1 MRNLVKILFLFV
13 FSVVLFSNPLNI
25 EAFSPA
31 KEESELNKAIQT
43 GNWVNAAIHSKNLAE
58 YYDNNKNYSLAAKYY
73 VDSANYWKNTPNPEW
88 GISLELRAAQIST
101 DIELYVEKNIELGYP
116 LAKYEPQSGTYLG
129 IYAAGKKESPDKGE
143 DDYYSRIENIYG
155 RNHAIYLTYTNWTQ
169 YELNFPTL
177 HAERVK
183 SEGSALQIALQPMYG
198 LDQVQDS
205 EAIRKFARQAKEADM
220 PIFIRF
226 AGEMNDAGSF
236 WYDPTGQK
244 YVEKFRLVHDIFEE
258 EAPNVA
264 MVWAPNFL
272 PYDGIEKYY
281 PGDKYV
287 DWIGLSLYMDPV
299 RDGKEIIGETPFI
312 YLKEFTERFPNK
324 PFMYAEGAVSHYN
337 YLLWKDYTAWANSQ
351 LAYKYAYASKMFPQ
365 LKAITYF
372 NYDMMEA
379 DLDHLSKHNNY
390 DIGDNASFL
399 NTYKR
404 VIQDDFFID
413 TLTTESNPNNHTT
426 EFEKV
431 EKLREAAG
439 VHNTI
444 TYVKLPLGAVPHY
457 VAAYQGTKKVADSY
471 SMPFAL
477 KIDFS
482 KLDMTMPLQVKAYD
496 SNWQVVASKD
506 FPLNYKK
513 VRELSYF
520 TDVDATHWAFDSIMT
535 AAEEGILNGYL
546 GKFSPNAPIKV
557 QDFNKILA
565 NSYGQNEQ
573 IEKYAYPK
581 GVTAFMKEMN
591 FPYDNV
597 GESNITRTQVA
608 ETIAAS
614 QGYNLEGDD
623 AIKYLLVNGLSKG
636 KDPKNISVEN
646 YDGKATLS
654 RAEAVT
660 FIANIKA
667 VGASE
672 ISARPAS
679 PSEVAEI
686 RAQYKQMFE

>member
-1 MRNLVKILFLFV
+1 MKNLIKILFLFV
-13 FSVVLFSNPLNI
+13 FSIVLFSNPLDT
-25 EAFSPA
+25 EALSPA
-31 KEESELNKAIQT
+31 VEESNLNKAIQT

-58 YYDNNKNYSLAAKYY
+58 YYDHNKNYSLAAKYY

-116 LAKYEPQSGTYLG
+116 LAKYEPQSGMYLG
-129 IYAAGKKESPDKGE
+129 FYAAGSKEGPDYGE
-143 DDYYSRIENIYG
+143 DDYFSRIENIYG
-155 RNHAIYLTYTNWTQ
+155 RNHAIYLTYTDWTQ
-169 YELNFPTL
+169 YSLQFPKL

-198 LDQVQDS
+198 LDTVQDT
-205 EAIRKFARQAKEADM
+205 EAIREFARQAQAMDM

-226 AGEMNDAGSF
+226 AGEMNDPGSF
-236 WYDPTGQK
+236 WYDPSGTK
-244 YVEKFRLVHDIFEE
+244 YVEKFRLVHDIFEQ

-264 MVWAPNFL
+264 MVWAPNFM
-272 PYDGIEKYY
+272 PYDGVEKYY

-287 DWIGLSLYMDPV
+287 DWVGLSLYMDPV
-299 RDGKEIIGETPFI
+299 RDNKETIGETPFI

-324 PFMYAEGAVSHYN
+324 PFMYAEGAIGHYN
-337 YLLWKDYTAWANSQ
+337 YLLWKDYTSWANSQ
-351 LAYKYAYASKMFPQ
+351 LAFKYAYASKMFPQ

-372 NYDMMEA
+372 NFDMA
-379 DLDHLSKHNNY
+379 DANLDHLSKHNNY
-390 DIGDNASFL
+390 DIGENTSFF

-413 TLTTESNPNNHTT
+413 TLTNESNPNAYTT
-426 EFEKV
+426 EYEKV

-439 VHNTI
+439 KHNTI

-457 VAAYQGTKKVADSY
+457 VAAYQNNTIVAESY
-471 SMPFAL
+471 SMPFEL
-477 KIDFS
+477 NIDFS
-482 KLDMTMPLQVKAYD
+482 KLDTTKPLKVMAYD
-496 SNWQVVASKD
+496 QNWQIVASKD

-513 VRELSYF
+513 VKELSYF
-520 TDVDATHWAFDSIMT
+520 TDVDSSHWAFNSIMT
-535 AAEEGILNGYL
+535 AAEEGVLNGYL

-565 NSYGQNEQ
+565 NSYGQNEK
-573 IEKYAYPK
+573 IEQYSYPT

-591 FPYDNV
+591 FPYHNI
-597 GESNITRTQVA
+597 GETNITRTQVA

-614 QGYNLEGDD
+614 QGVHLKGDD
-623 AIKYLLVNGLSKG
+623 AIKYLLVNGLSQG
-636 KDPKNISVEN
+636 KDPNNISVAN

-667 VGASE
+667 VGAAE

-679 PSEVAEI
+679 PSDVTEI
-686 RAQYKQMFE
+686 RAQYEKIFE